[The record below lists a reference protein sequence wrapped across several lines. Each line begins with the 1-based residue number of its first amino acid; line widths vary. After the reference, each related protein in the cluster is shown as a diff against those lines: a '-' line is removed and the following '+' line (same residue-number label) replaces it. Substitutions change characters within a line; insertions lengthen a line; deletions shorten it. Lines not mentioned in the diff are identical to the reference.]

1 MIWKIFSYH
10 FVGSPDL
17 QINKTMELA
26 GFTNWRKIVWRIV
39 LSIIILNAWVPTT
52 SQAES
57 IIYAGQFSSA
67 PSNVTLP
74 PEWQPLTFEKVSS
87 HTQYSLVNDGGTQ
100 VLKAVSKSSASGLIR
115 KVKIDIEKYPII
127 RWRWKAQNVLKKG
140 DVTKKEGDDYAAR
153 IYVTF
158 EYDPKTASLFETAL
172 VKLGRLIYGENPP
185 IATINY
191 IWANKAPVGTIVQ
204 SPFTKLDKMIVVETG
219 EVSLNRWI
227 TEERNI
233 FDDYVTAFGEKPPM
247 VSGVAIMTDS
257 DNTKESAIAFYG
269 DILFKQ
275 K

>member
-1 MIWKIFSYH
+1 MKSTREHIALILRYSNPGD
-10 FVGSPDL
+10 FVLDPFLGSGTSLIEAKLLDRYGIGVDL
-17 QINKTMELA
+17 NKQNVESA
-26 GFTNWRKIVWRIV
+26 NRK
-39 LSIIILNAWVPTT
+39 LCSMNGY
-52 SQAES
+52 E
-57 IIYAGQFSSA
+57 
-67 PSNVTLP
+67 
-74 PEWQPLTFEKVSS
+74 
-87 HTQYSLVNDGGTQ
+87 H
-100 VLKAVSKSSASGLIR
+100 
-115 KVKIDIEKYPII
+115 
-127 RWRWKAQNVLKKG
+127 VLKKG
-140 DVTKKEGDDYAAR
+140 DVTTKEGDDYAAR
-153 IYVTF
+153 VYVTF

-172 VKLGRLIYGENPP
+172 VKLGRLIYGEDPP

-233 FDDYVTAFGEKPPM
+233 FDDYVKAFGEPPPM